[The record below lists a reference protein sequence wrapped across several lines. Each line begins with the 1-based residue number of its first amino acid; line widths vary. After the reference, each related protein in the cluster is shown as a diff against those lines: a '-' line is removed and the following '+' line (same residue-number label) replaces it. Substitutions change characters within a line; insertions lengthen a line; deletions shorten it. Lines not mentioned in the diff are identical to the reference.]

1 MNPDTGRAAYTR
13 LLEVLDEK
21 AELMRENA
29 ELLAV
34 LREWAEATRTFNDV
48 DLAWDSAIY
57 AGEDTGG
64 YMAAW
69 TSALARVKDAEAN
82 LRRLAEGEKP

>member
-29 ELLAV
+29 KLRAGVTLIAIELDKMKLTDISEALRKVLAS
-34 LREWAEATRTFNDV
+34 AT
-48 DLAWDSAIY
+48 
-57 AGEDTGG
+57 
-64 YMAAW
+64 
-69 TSALARVKDAEAN
+69 
-82 LRRLAEGEKP
+82 EGSE